1 MGTPLF
7 LWPDGEV
14 FRFEG
19 RDSPIPVFINEAA
32 YVEKHIAMSLTC
44 REVCPLPEQ
53 WQGALQQ
60 LVDC

>member
-1 MGTPLF
+1 MLQ
-7 LWPDGEV
+7 
-14 FRFEG
+14 FEG